1 MKNAREPIPEHFAT
15 IEEAAEFWD
24 THDLADYWDLT
35 EEGDFEVNLKDLR
48 SLVSLDPELA
58 EKLAAE
64 AHKRGLSTETLINLW
79 LSEELRE
86 SVDSPQ
92 GLDTSGD
99 VASCSTA
106 NSIPLSGFPTLAL

>member
-1 MKNAREPIPEHFAT
+1 M
-15 IEEAAEFWD
+15 
-24 THDLADYWDLT
+24 DLQHRRY
-35 EEGDFEVNLKDLR
+35 
-48 SLVSLDPELA
+48 LVSLDPGLA

-79 LSEELRE
+79 LNEKLRE

-106 NSIPLSGFPTLAL
+106 NSMPLSGSLTLAP